1 MSLWLALRFPQ
12 LMIDAAALQLPQP
25 SAIRDQH
32 TLVAV
37 NSAAADQ
44 GVQPGMRPGT
54 ALALCEGLQI
64 HPRHTDAEQ
73 AWLTRQAHSLL
84 HYTPMICTD
93 DDCLLLEIG
102 PSLRLFR
109 GIDALITQLRK
120 QLATQDVWHIGLG
133 HTPIA
138 AKLLSHYP
146 LAQSRAAVT
155 IDRLTH
161 RIDNITTQQQML
173 TLLAQHPLSDLPLTP
188 ALKNSL
194 QGPGLRRLGDIFAL
208 PSHAL
213 QRRFGKS
220 FTVWLAKLRGD
231 LPDLRAAIVSAA
243 RFTASLSFDEPVSAS
258 HYLHQPMQQ
267 LLEQM
272 STHLLRHQQ
281 QVRAIRWL
289 FAPLRGP
296 AQRLLVRRAS
306 ASHHA
311 ARWLDLSLRHLERQR
326 LAEPVL
332 KLTLQTGRPLPMD
345 GPPEHLFS
353 ALERPA
359 ADELLEKL
367 ANLPGLSLYRPAP
380 ADNHLPEHND
390 INDDPLSAPRRQEF
404 VEPSLLDDAPLWL
417 LESPQPLRCRNR
429 TPYWRGSALE
439 LLPGAR
445 QLNEPWWQQ
454 GQRRHYRIGRH
465 PLGVYCW
472 VFFIADENGPWFLHG
487 FF

>member
-12 LMIDAAALQLPQP
+12 LMIDAAGLQLPQP
-25 SAIRDQH
+25 SAIRDQR

-73 AWLTRQAHSLL
+73 AWLTRQANSLL
-84 HYTPMICTD
+84 HYTPMICID

-109 GIDALITQLRK
+109 GVDSMITQLRD
-120 QLATQDVWHIGLG
+120 QLANHFSCQIGLG
-133 HTPIA
+133 HTPVA
-138 AKLLSHYP
+138 AKLLSQYP

-155 IDRLTH
+155 IDRRTYH
-161 RIDNITTQQQML
+161 VDKVSTRQQML
-173 TLLAQHPLSDLPLTP
+173 ALLGQHPLADLPLP
-188 ALKNSL
+188 AALKKSL
-194 QGPGLRRLGDIFAL
+194 QGPGLRRLDDIFVL
-208 PSHAL
+208 PTGAL

-231 LPDLRAAIVSAA
+231 LPDLRAAIVSSP
-243 RFTASLSFDEPVSAS
+243 RFTASLSFDEPIAAS

-272 STHLLRHQQ
+272 SSHLLRHQQ

-289 FAPLRGP
+289 FLPLRGP

-306 ASHHA
+306 ANHQA
-311 ARWLDLSLRHLERQR
+311 AKWFDLSLRHLERQR
-326 LAEPVL
+326 LVDPVL

-345 GPPEHLFS
+345 GPPEHLFAS
-353 ALERPA
+353 LERPA
-359 ADELLEKL
+359 ARELLEKL

-380 ADNHLPEHND
+380 ADNHMPEHND
-390 INDDPLSAPRRQEF
+390 INDDPLSTSHQQEF

-417 LESPQPLRCRNR
+417 LELPQPLRCRNR

-454 GQRRHYRIGRH
+454 GLRRHYRIGRH

-472 VFFIADENGPWFLHG
+472 VFFTADENGPWFLHG